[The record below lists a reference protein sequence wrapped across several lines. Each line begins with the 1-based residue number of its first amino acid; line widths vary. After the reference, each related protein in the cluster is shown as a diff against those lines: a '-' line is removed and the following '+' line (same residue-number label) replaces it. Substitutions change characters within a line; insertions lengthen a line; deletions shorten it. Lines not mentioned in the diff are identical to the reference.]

1 MRSATLLQMIAGID
15 LGGTQVRV
23 AVARSDGRIVATS
36 RNRTDVLRTPRR
48 VVEWTAE
55 QILRL
60 SDGDGVRCVGIGVP
74 GPADPVRGVLVNP
87 PNLHGWRNVPLAAM
101 VREIVGCPA
110 HLENDANLAGLGEYH
125 HGAGRGSGTMVYITW
140 STGVGAGLI
149 LGGRLFSGAHGA
161 AGEVGHMILD
171 PKGPLDGCGQRGCVE
186 AYCGGGALARET
198 GLSAEALFDEAAAGN
213 ERAGVRVREMA
224 THMGYALVNVA
235 NLFDPEVIVM
245 GGGVTRSWRQVA
257 PVMERVLRASPFIKP
272 SRRPRLRRA
281 RLGDR
286 AGQVGAVEWAREHLS

>member
-1 MRSATLLQMIAGID
+1 MIAGID

-36 RNRTDVLRTPRR
+36 RNRTHSLGTPRR

-55 QILRL
+55 QL
-60 SDGDGVRCVGIGVP
+60 SLLTDGEPVSSIGIGAP
-74 GPADPVRGVLVNP
+74 GPTDPRRGVLVNP
-87 PNLHGWRNVPLAAM
+87 PNLPGWRNVPLAPM

-110 HLENDANLAGLGEYH
+110 FLENDANLAALGEH
-125 HGAGRGSGTMVYITW
+125 RHGAGRGTSTMVYITW

-149 LGGRLFSGAHGA
+149 LDGRLFSGAHGT

-171 PKGPLDGCGQRGCVE
+171 PEGPLDRCGQRGCVE

-198 GLSAEALFDEAAAGN
+198 GASAEELFDEAVAGDGEAA
-213 ERAGVRVREMA
+213 ARVREAA
-224 THMGYALVNVA
+224 TYMGYALINVA
-235 NLFDPEVIVM
+235 NLFDPQVVVM

-257 PVMERVLRASPFIKP
+257 PVMEEVLRSSPFIKP
-272 SRRPRLRRA
+272 SRRPHLRRA

-286 AGQVGAVEWAREHLS
+286 AGLVGAVEWARDHL

>member
-1 MRSATLLQMIAGID
+1 MIAGID